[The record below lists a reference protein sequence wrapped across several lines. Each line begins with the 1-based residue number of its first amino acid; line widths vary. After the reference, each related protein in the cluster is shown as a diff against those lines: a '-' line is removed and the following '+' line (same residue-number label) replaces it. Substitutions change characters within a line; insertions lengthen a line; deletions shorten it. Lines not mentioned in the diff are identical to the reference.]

1 MDACLP
7 FSDIDIFLKKI
18 EKPKGCIAD
27 TSFLIALS
35 DKDHHFFEDAQFMFD
50 KLVEYQIPL
59 FVSVSARSE
68 YVDFIRRLIVTE
80 SLMGMLAPTSKWK
93 ISASVRK
100 ILTSQQG
107 WIDNHAKQE
116 RLPYMNDTRIKI
128 CKQTF
133 LPRNQSGQVGWTE
146 FCKEFLATELLKAWE
161 NLVELLDLNYID
173 MRAEDTKNLFRK
185 QLRWEDMYRIS
196 EDSALGSNDA
206 MILNLLDSSIFPLVM
221 TSDFD
226 LAYGVSVSIS
236 R

>member
-1 MDACLP
+1 
-7 FSDIDIFLKKI
+7 
-18 EKPKGCIAD
+18 
-27 TSFLIALS
+27 
-35 DKDHHFFEDAQFMFD
+35 
-50 KLVEYQIPL
+50 
-59 FVSVSARSE
+59 
-68 YVDFIRRLIVTE
+68 
-80 SLMGMLAPTSKWK
+80 MGWS
-93 ISASVRK
+93 
-100 ILTSQQG
+100 
-107 WIDNHAKQE
+107 
-116 RLPYMNDTRIKI
+116 
-128 CKQTF
+128 
-133 LPRNQSGQVGWTE
+133 E